1 MLMPRHPENK
11 PPDIGK
17 FLGPHSFIQQSNH
30 KGQNTSTS
38 GIATTSTRMLRG
50 SPRRQ

>member
-1 MLMPRHPENK
+1 MLATHPENN

-17 FLGPHSFIQQSNH
+17 FLGPHSLIQQLRH

-38 GIATTSTRMLRG
+38 GTATTRTRMLRG